1 MFTFIII
8 LIVITCVLLGLVVL
22 VQNSKGGG
30 LASNLAASTQIMGVR
45 KTSDFLEKLT
55 WGLAIT
61 LIFLSLVTV
70 FTIPRGGEKQN
81 STMQEQIDNSA
92 APAPAPAAPSTPPPA
107 PPQQ

>member
-1 MFTFIII
+1 MFTFVII
-8 LIVITCVLLGLVVL
+8 LIIITCILLGLVVL

-30 LASNLAASTQIMGVR
+30 LVASFASSSQILGVR

-61 LIFLSLVTV
+61 LIFLSLVAT
-70 FTIPRGGEKQN
+70 FTTPKAGEKQS

-92 APAPAPAAPSTPPPA
+92 APAPAPQQAP
-107 PPQQ
+107 QK